1 MIYTSENNWYYWTYA
16 DAKFDRRTSPEQE
29 LRTVFSPVNT
39 IIQSFKQELLN
50 NARSTIEHFDG
61 KKFSL
66 LFSGGMDS
74 ELLLRSYLELN
85 HSFDVNIFR
94 YENNYN
100 IYDVSHAVVV
110 CESLGVP
117 YKIIDFNLEK
127 YYESDAEEIIELAQI
142 DRPRALPQLKFI
154 DYVDYIPIIGA
165 SDCRWYREHNDYAI
179 RSPWCIQCF
188 EHDIGYSKYI
198 RETNRPAVTEWF
210 KWTPG
215 IVLSY
220 TQLNWFKKL
229 VTDQYY
235 GKLGTTSTK
244 YYWYNEVYPD
254 LLNRVKKTGFEYV
267 DHLVF
272 EFESHLEKKYNGLIY
287 RQTCQRSMQD
297 FFQQINQPNL
307 MMDDSYRNIV

>member
-1 MIYTSENNWYYWTYA
+1 MIHTSENNWYYWTYSNE
-16 DAKFDRRTSPEQE
+16 KFDRRTSPQQE
-29 LRTVFSPVNT
+29 LRTVFSPINNT
-39 IIQSFKQELLN
+39 VQSFKQELLN

-74 ELLLRSYLELN
+74 ELVLRSYLELN

-110 CESLGVP
+110 CEALGVP

-127 YYESDAEEIIELAQI
+127 YYESDAEEISELAQI

-154 DYVDYIPIIGA
+154 DYVDHIPIIGA
-165 SDCRWYREHNDYAI
+165 SDCRWYREHDNYNT
-179 RSPWCIQCF
+179 RSPWCVQCF

-198 RETNRPAVTEWF
+198 REINRPAVAEWF

-215 IVLSY
+215 VVLSY

-229 VTDQYY
+229 VTDQFH

-244 YYWYNEVYPD
+244 YYGYKEVYPE

-307 MMDDSYRNIV
+307 MTDDSYRNIV